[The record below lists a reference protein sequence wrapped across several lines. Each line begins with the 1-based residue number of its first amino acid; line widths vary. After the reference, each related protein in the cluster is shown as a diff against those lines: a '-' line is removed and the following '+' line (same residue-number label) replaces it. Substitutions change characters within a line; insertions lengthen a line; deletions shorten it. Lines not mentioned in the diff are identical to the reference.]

1 MDELSVNFNKEKY
14 KKEPIR
20 AEGYNNRND
29 EYTRGNQQ
37 QIRRCRRT
45 DQQFARQDSRN
56 HPSRKTKRKKNFQNE
71 ARLRDLWDNIQCN
84 NTCIQGVPEKEK
96 RNGQRT
102 HLKK

>member
-1 MDELSVNFNKEKY
+1 MDPVITSERDRKY

-20 AEGYNNRND
+20 AERYNNRND
-29 EYTRGNQQ
+29 KYTRGNQQ

-45 DQQFARQDSRN
+45 DQQFARQGRRN
-56 HPSRKTKRKKNFQNE
+56 HPSRKTKRKKNFKNE

-96 RNGQRT
+96 RKGHRT